1 MPLHV
6 YVFICGVRTLISK
19 FWAYIEK
26 LHCHAHK
33 KRDIVSKRLV
43 FWVYTEIFS
52 VYAHFL
58 CKKRSFYEMGSKTL
72 GVEWEF
78 FYIRPDK

>member
-1 MPLHV
+1 MWHKDLDKK
-6 YVFICGVRTLISK
+6 I
-19 FWAYIEK
+19 WAYIEK

-33 KRDIVSKRLV
+33 KRQTIKKRIV
-43 FWVYTEIFS
+43 FWAYMDSFS

-58 CKKRSFYEMGSKTL
+58 CKKRSFYEIGSKTL